1 MLLLKLLVDWRLLNV
16 IGFSSSSLD
25 MHSLSLLIEQLY
37 LMLHP
42 FNFLYEES
50 SGLILKKLFND
61 YVFF

>member
-1 MLLLKLLVDWRLLNV
+1 MKSIKILF
-16 IGFSSSSLD
+16 FSLGT
-25 MHSLSLLIEQLY
+25 EQLY

-61 YVFF
+61 YVFLSYNLT